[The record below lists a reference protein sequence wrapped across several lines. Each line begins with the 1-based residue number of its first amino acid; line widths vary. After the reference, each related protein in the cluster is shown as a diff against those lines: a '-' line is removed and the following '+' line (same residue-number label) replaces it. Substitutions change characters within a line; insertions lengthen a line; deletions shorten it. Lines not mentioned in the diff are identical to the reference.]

1 MWTSIKKITPLFFL
15 LCLLANTVTAQEA
28 QNNFIIEGIKMY
40 DKGDYEGALEMY
52 KKALASNPASVQAKY
67 EMASTYLQLK
77 DYNNSIKLS
86 DKVIAANRDY
96 VDQAYILKGSA
107 LDYLLKPQEA
117 ANTYKQALKKFPKNH
132 LLYYN
137 LALTSFN
144 LKDYKETDAA
154 LQQSLKLNPLHA
166 SSHFLLGLSMVT
178 QGKRVQAM
186 LALYNF
192 LMLEPKSKKSVS
204 VLETLEEEWSKGTS
218 KKASAKKETD
228 EFNTADLMLDVLESS
243 KNNEANIKKPA
254 VILFAENTN
263 TFFTILG
270 ESKKDKKGF
279 WWNFYVDY
287 FYKLALNHHTEALCY
302 YMTQSKDSTYDEWVK
317 DKDNLKKMEAF
328 SEWYTKYLH
337 KF

>member
-1 MWTSIKKITPLFFL
+1 MWTGMKKITSFVLILGFFIT
-15 LCLLANTVTAQEA
+15 TVNAQQA
-28 QNNFIIEGIKMY
+28 QNNFIVEGIKMY

-67 EMASTYLQLK
+67 EMASTFLQLK
-77 DYNNSIKLS
+77 DYAGAIKYS
-86 DKVIAANRDY
+86 DKVIAANKDF

-117 ANTYKQALKKFPKNH
+117 ANTYRLAIKKFPKNQ

-144 LKDYKETDAA
+144 LKEYNVTDEA
-154 LQQSLKLNPLHA
+154 LQKSLKLNPLHA

-178 QGKRVQAM
+178 QGKRVQGM

-192 LMLEPKSKKSVS
+192 LLLEPRSKKSAS
-204 VLETLEEEWSKGTS
+204 VLQTLEEEWKNT
-218 KKASAKKETD
+218 KAAAVRKQTD
-228 EFNTADLMLDVLESS
+228 EFYTADLMLDVLESS
-243 KNNEANIKKPA
+243 KTNEANKNKPSI
-254 VILFAENTN
+254 VLFAENTN
-263 TFFTILG
+263 FFFNLLG

-279 WWNFYVDY
+279 WWNFYADY
-287 FYKLALNHHTEALCY
+287 FFTLAANHHTEALCY
-302 YMTQSKDSTYDEWVK
+302 YITQSKDSAYDDWIKE
-317 DKDNLKKMEAF
+317 KDNLKKMEAF
-328 SEWYTKYLH
+328 SEWYTKYQH

>member
-1 MWTSIKKITPLFFL
+1 MRMAMKKIILLFLTLSFFITIV
-15 LCLLANTVTAQEA
+15 AAQEA
-28 QNNFIIEGIKMY
+28 QNNFIIEGIKLY
-40 DKGDYEGALEMY
+40 DKKDYEGALDMY
-52 KKALASNPASVQAKY
+52 RKALQSNPGNVQAKY
-67 EMASTYLQLK
+67 EIASAYLQLK
-77 DYNNSIKLS
+77 DYSNAIKYS
-86 DKVIAANRDY
+86 DEVIRANKDF

-107 LDYLLKPQEA
+107 FDYLLKPADA
-117 ANTYKQALKKFPKNH
+117 ANTYRQAIKKFPKNQ

-144 LKDYKETDAA
+144 AKDYKETDAA

-178 QGKRVQAM
+178 QGKRVQAI

-192 LMLEPKSKKSVS
+192 LLLEPNSKKSAS
-204 VLETLEEEWSKGTS
+204 VLQTLEEEWKGTPG
-218 KKASAKKETD
+218 APAAKPTD
-228 EFNTADLMLDVLESS
+228 EFYTAELMLNTLESAKQNEVN
-243 KNNEANIKKPA
+243 KNKQPIT
-254 VILFAENTN
+254 LFAENTH
-263 TFFTILG
+263 TFFIILG
-270 ESKKDKKGF
+270 ESKKAKKGF

-302 YMTQSKDSTYDEWVK
+302 YITQSKDNTYEEWLK
-317 DKDNLKKMEAF
+317 EKANLKTMEAF

>member
-243 KNNEANIKKPA
+243 KNNEANK
-254 VILFAENTN
+254 NN
-263 TFFTILG
+263 
-270 ESKKDKKGF
+270 D
-279 WWNFYVDY
+279 
-287 FYKLALNHHTEALCY
+287 
-302 YMTQSKDSTYDEWVK
+302 
-317 DKDNLKKMEAF
+317 
-328 SEWYTKYLH
+328 
-337 KF
+337 

>member
-302 YMTQSKDSTYDEWVK
+302 YITQSKDGAYDEWVK
-317 DKDNLKKMEAF
+317 EKENLKKMEAF